1 MKNMTVWHKF
11 AWPCVG
17 AAAIAMCLVPLGVG
31 AQSQAPSNS
40 APSGAARTQTTPSG
54 TTAPATPPK
63 SLPKAGAIPA
73 AGAPEDPAAMD
84 TKGTVL
90 EEIVARVNDDVITRS
105 DLDQSRQTL
114 ADDAHEQC
122 PSCTDAEIQAKV
134 KEQEPNLLRNLID
147 QSLLVQRAKD
157 MDINVEADVVKR
169 LDEIRQEN
177 HIDTIEDLETKIDE
191 SGMDFEDYKNNLRNQ
206 LLQQQVIRQEVSSR
220 IMVDQADVKKYYD
233 EHQSEFQRPEQV
245 VLREIFVSTEAKPAT
260 ADAAA
265 VPAPDV
271 DLMRKKAQTLLD
283 RVRAGD
289 DFTQLAIHFSDGSTA
304 KQGGDLGTFE
314 RGQLAK
320 DIEDQVFKLD
330 RNQTAEVIQTK
341 TGFLILQVVQRYEA
355 GQQPLDRVE
364 DEIMN
369 KLFEAK
375 LEPQLRDYL
384 KQLRQDSFV
393 EVKPGY
399 VDSAAVPSTQI
410 QEVSPGSDTV
420 KKTKTKVAH
429 RFLIFGKKKYPSQQ
443 GT

>member
-169 LDEIRQEN
+169 LDEIRQDN
-177 HIDTIEDLETKIDE
+177 HIATMEDLETKIDA
-191 SGMDFEDYKNNLRNQ
+191 SGMDFEDYKNNLRN
-206 LLQQQVIRQEVSSR
+206 
-220 IMVDQADVKKYYD
+220 
-233 EHQSEFQRPEQV
+233 
-245 VLREIFVSTEAKPAT
+245 
-260 ADAAA
+260 
-265 VPAPDV
+265 
-271 DLMRKKAQTLLD
+271 
-283 RVRAGD
+283 
-289 DFTQLAIHFSDGSTA
+289 
-304 KQGGDLGTFE
+304 
-314 RGQLAK
+314 
-320 DIEDQVFKLD
+320 
-330 RNQTAEVIQTK
+330 
-341 TGFLILQVVQRYEA
+341 
-355 GQQPLDRVE
+355 
-364 DEIMN
+364 
-369 KLFEAK
+369 
-375 LEPQLRDYL
+375 
-384 KQLRQDSFV
+384 
-393 EVKPGY
+393 
-399 VDSAAVPSTQI
+399 
-410 QEVSPGSDTV
+410 
-420 KKTKTKVAH
+420 
-429 RFLIFGKKKYPSQQ
+429 
-443 GT
+443 